1 MTKINFFSSC
11 NDEVEITMIFEF
23 KTRLLRYLKYCIVG
37 GIGIIVDFSLFMV
50 FVKIFQINYIVAN
63 IISISVALILVYF
76 LQKNWTFQYQIKEQT
91 KTFQRYLVSIILV
104 FIFNSGILI
113 ILVGLLMF
121 DVIPSKIIQIILS
134 TFLGYILTNYFVFI
148 KNRPSAVKIP

>member
-1 MTKINFFSSC
+1 MNL
-11 NDEVEITMIFEF
+11 EF
-23 KTRLLRYLKYCIVG
+23 KNRLIQYFKYCIVG
-37 GIGIIVDFSLFMV
+37 GIGIIVDFSLFTV
-50 FVKIFQINYIVAN
+50 FVKIFQINYIIVN
-63 IISISVALILVYF
+63 VLSISVALILVYF

-91 KTFQRYLVSIILV
+91 KTFQRYLVSVILV

-134 TFLGYILTNYFVFI
+134 TFLGYILTNYFVFSKKDERMTNGDEIHTII
-148 KNRPSAVKIP
+148 K